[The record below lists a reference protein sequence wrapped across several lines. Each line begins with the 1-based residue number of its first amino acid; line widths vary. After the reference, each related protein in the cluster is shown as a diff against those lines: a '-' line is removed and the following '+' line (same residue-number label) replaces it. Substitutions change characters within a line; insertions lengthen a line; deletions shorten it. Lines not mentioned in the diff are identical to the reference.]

1 MIHYWEFWSPSSI
14 WVGSRYAI
22 VCVSVSTT
30 PRQVVINKED
40 IPGRSVHLYKVMRKD
55 FSTLIMTGFE
65 RFFILKDFVWIS
77 PGIKRPSDASSS
89 GKEVRFGNVETFEYL
104 KEEERKNT
112 VIKKIEGFVK
122 TFDEISWKIK
132 NDENLKPLIKNQP
145 F

>member
-1 MIHYWEFWSPSSI
+1 
-14 WVGSRYAI
+14 
-22 VCVSVSTT
+22 
-30 PRQVVINKED
+30 
-40 IPGRSVHLYKVMRKD
+40 
-55 FSTLIMTGFE
+55 
-65 RFFILKDFVWIS
+65 
-77 PGIKRPSDASSS
+77 
-89 GKEVRFGNVETFEYL
+89 VRFGNVETFEYL